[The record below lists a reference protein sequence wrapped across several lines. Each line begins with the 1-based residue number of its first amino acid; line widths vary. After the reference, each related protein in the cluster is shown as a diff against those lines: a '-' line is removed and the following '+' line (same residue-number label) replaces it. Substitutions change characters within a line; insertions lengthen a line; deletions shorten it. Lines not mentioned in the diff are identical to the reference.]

1 MKTFNYQLFVQK
13 LLNDQLQ
20 DISDQEIFNFDINNI
35 LSELEK
41 IQKDNFNLEY
51 IVEKIITDCSYYLP
65 HISLEFSKIYF
76 FNQKI
81 IYQAYLTIYKNFIYR
96 RKNNE
101 YLYFR
106 YMLALMNI
114 FYNYIIIDNKILSF
128 QKQLSQNFQ
137 TYGIKYIN
145 INRYIQYQLSLKE
158 WNKLFL
164 YLSYTYKKISS
175 NYKDQIN
182 CLDFLVKL
190 YYEYVKKPNKFI
202 INIIANLI
210 IHLLDNKYD
219 VYIAGQYNEY
229 NVCKKHNN
237 YLIIFKLLLSNWDLI
252 YNTYKKCIKI
262 NINNWYEWLQMNNYM
277 NLDNFDILINQI
289 KEKE

>member
-1 MKTFNYQLFVQK
+1 MKTFDYQLFAQK
-13 LLNDQLQ
+13 LLSNQLQ
-20 DISDQEIFNFDINNI
+20 DISDQEIFNFDINNV
-35 LSELEK
+35 LLELKK

-51 IVEKIITDCSYYLP
+51 IVEKIIIDCSYYLP
-65 HISLEFSKIYF
+65 YVSLEFSKIYF

-81 IYQAYLTIYKNFIYR
+81 IYQAYLTIYKNFIYK
-96 RKNNE
+96 KNNE
-101 YLYFR
+101 YLYFHYIR
-106 YMLALMNI
+106 ILMNI
-114 FYNYIIIDNKILSF
+114 FCNYIIIDNKIFSF
-128 QKQLSQNFQ
+128 QEQLNRNFQ
-137 TYGIKYIN
+137 AYNIKYTN
-145 INRYIQYQLSLKE
+145 INRYIQYQLSLKK

-175 NYKDQIN
+175 NYKDQIH

-219 VYIAGQYNEY
+219 VFIAEQYNEY
-229 NVCKKHNN
+229 NVCKKRNN
-237 YLIIFKLLLSNWDLI
+237 YLIIFKLLLFNWDLI
-252 YNTYKKCIKI
+252 YDTYKKSIKT
-262 NINNWYEWLQMNNYM
+262 NINNWHEWLQMNNYM